1 MSSSSTELPDS
12 SVGQTNVSRV
22 VLACAL
28 VIGLGAVSANTIGYI
43 IPDLMQDL
51 SISRAAAGLITG
63 LFFGATGVG
72 AFAAGRVVPRFGAR
86 RALIAA
92 SATVTVLATVS
103 GVVGSYWI
111 LLLYGLFCGF
121 AYALATVGT
130 NVVVT
135 SVVSERRR
143 GVALTAKTSLAP
155 FFSGSSSILVGFFID
170 KTGWRTIMFVIAG
183 LCALVTL
190 NSSLSLPR
198 QVKPPIQQKPD
209 RAKSIRARPI
219 IYVYGFAVFLSS
231 GGGCPFFLWIVPFL
245 RQDLELNSRNAG
257 LVAGIMTM
265 FSSLGMVGIAFF
277 SDRLGVRRRF
287 DVIIGLTGVCGVA
300 AAFLVVEQRLSSG
313 VVVLLLTIGVLT
325 VATNSGLMHAAI
337 VELAPD
343 AVAQATGITLTGY
356 YLGAFVAPY
365 SFGFIADQSG
375 YPTAWLASGI
385 ALGISTAL
393 LVWIRL
399 ANIRQADLIAD
410 TALVVSE

>member
-1 MSSSSTELPDS
+1 VSSPSSELPDS
-12 SVGQTNVSRV
+12 SVGQTNVVRV

-28 VIGLGAVSANTIGYI
+28 VIALGAVSANTIGYL

-72 AFAAGRVVPRFGAR
+72 AFAASRIVQRFGAR
-86 RALIAA
+86 RALITA
-92 SATVTVLATVS
+92 SATVTVLATAS
-103 GVVGSYWI
+103 GVIGSYWI

-121 AYALATVGT
+121 AYSLATVGT
-130 NVVVT
+130 NVVVA
-135 SVVSERRR
+135 SVVPERRR

-170 KTGWRTIMFVIAG
+170 KTGWRLILFVIAG
-183 LCALVTL
+183 LCALVAL
-190 NSSLSLPR
+190 NSSLSLPQ
-198 QVKPPIQQKPD
+198 QVKPTVQHKRD
-209 RAKSIRARPI
+209 KAKTIRARPI
-219 IYVYGFAVFLSS
+219 LYVYGLAVFLSS
-231 GGGCPFFLWIVPFL
+231 GGGSAFFLWIVPFL
-245 RQDLELNSRNAG
+245 KQDLELNSQNAG

-265 FSSLGMVGIAFF
+265 CSALGMVGIAFF

-287 DVIIGLTGVCGVA
+287 DVIIGLTGVCGIA
-300 AAFLVVEQRLSSG
+300 ATFLVADQRLSSV
-313 VVVLLLTIGVLT
+313 VVVLLLSIGVLT

-356 YLGAFVAPY
+356 YLGSFVAPY
-365 SFGFIADQSG
+365 LFGFIADRSG

-385 ALGISTAL
+385 ALGVSTAL

-399 ANIRQADLIAD
+399 ANIRHHQNQIRL
-410 TALVVSE
+410 TPSL

>member
-1 MSSSSTELPDS
+1 MSSPPSELPDS
-12 SVGQTNVSRV
+12 SVGQTNVIRV

-28 VIGLGAVSANTIGYI
+28 VIALGAVSANTIGYL

-72 AFAAGRVVPRFGAR
+72 AFAASRIVQQFGAR
-86 RALIAA
+86 RALITA
-92 SATVTVLATVS
+92 SATVTVLATAS
-103 GVVGSYWI
+103 GVIGSYWI

-121 AYALATVGT
+121 AYSLATVGT
-130 NVVVT
+130 NVVVA
-135 SVVSERRR
+135 SVVPERRR

-170 KTGWRTIMFVIAG
+170 KTGWRLILFVIAG
-183 LCALVTL
+183 LCALVAL
-190 NSSLSLPR
+190 NSSLSLPQ
-198 QVKPPIQQKPD
+198 QVKPVLQHKPIL
-209 RAKSIRARPI
+209 
-219 IYVYGFAVFLSS
+219 YVYGLAVFLSS
-231 GGGCPFFLWIVPFL
+231 GGGSAFFLWIVPFL
-245 RQDLELNSRNAG
+245 KQDLELNSQNAG

-265 FSSLGMVGIAFF
+265 CSALGMVGIAFF

-287 DVIIGLTGVCGVA
+287 DVIIGLTGVCGIA
-300 AAFLVVEQRLSSG
+300 ATFLVADQRLSSG
-313 VVVLLLTIGVLT
+313 VVVLLLSIGVLT

-356 YLGAFVAPY
+356 YLGSFVAPY
-365 SFGFIADQSG
+365 LFGFIADRSG
-375 YPTAWLASGI
+375 YPTAWLASGV
-385 ALGISTAL
+385 ALGVSTAL

-399 ANIRQADLIAD
+399 ANIRHHQNQTRL
-410 TALVVSE
+410 TPSL

>member
-1 MSSSSTELPDS
+1 MSSSSPELPDG
-12 SVGQTNVSRV
+12 SVGQTNVIRV

-92 SATVTVLATVS
+92 SATVTVLATAS
-103 GVVGSYWI
+103 GVIGSYWI

-121 AYALATVGT
+121 AYSLATVGT
-130 NVVVT
+130 NVIVA
-135 SVVSERRR
+135 SVVPERRR

-170 KTGWRTIMFVIAG
+170 KTGWRTILFVIAG
-183 LCALVTL
+183 LCALVAL
-190 NSSLSLPR
+190 NSSLSLPQ
-198 QVKPPIQQKPD
+198 QVKPAIQHKPD
-209 RAKSIRARPI
+209 KAKSIRARPI
-219 IYVYGFAVFLSS
+219 VYVYGLAVFLSS
-231 GGGCPFFLWIVPFL
+231 GGGSAFFLWIVPFL

-265 FSSLGMVGIAFF
+265 FSALGMVGIAFF

-287 DVIIGLTGVCGVA
+287 DVIIGLTGVCGVV
-300 AAFLVVEQRLSSG
+300 AAFLVVAQQLSSG
-313 VVVLLLTIGVLT
+313 VVVLLLSIGVLT

-365 SFGFIADQSG
+365 LFGFIADQSG
-375 YPTAWLASGI
+375 YPTSWLASGI
-385 ALGISTAL
+385 ALGISTTL

-399 ANIRQADLIAD
+399 ANVRHDQNRTRL
-410 TALVVSE
+410 TSSL

>member
-1 MSSSSTELPDS
+1 MSSSSPELPDG
-12 SVGQTNVSRV
+12 SVGQTNVIRV

-92 SATVTVLATVS
+92 SATVTVLATAS
-103 GVVGSYWI
+103 GVIGSYWI

-121 AYALATVGT
+121 AYSLATVGT
-130 NVVVT
+130 NVIVA
-135 SVVSERRR
+135 SVVPERRR

-170 KTGWRTIMFVIAG
+170 KTGWRTILFVIAG
-183 LCALVTL
+183 LCALVAL
-190 NSSLSLPR
+190 NSSLSLPQ
-198 QVKPPIQQKPD
+198 QVKPAIQHKPD
-209 RAKSIRARPI
+209 KAKSIRARPI
-219 IYVYGFAVFLSS
+219 VYVYGLAVFLSS
-231 GGGCPFFLWIVPFL
+231 GGGSAFFLWIVPFL

-265 FSSLGMVGIAFF
+265 FSALGMVGIAFF

-300 AAFLVVEQRLSSG
+300 AAFLVVAQQLSSG
-313 VVVLLLTIGVLT
+313 VVVLLLSIGVLT

-365 SFGFIADQSG
+365 LFGFIADQSG
-375 YPTAWLASGI
+375 YPTSWLASGI

-399 ANIRQADLIAD
+399 ANVRHDQNRTRL
-410 TALVVSE
+410 TSSL

>member
-1 MSSSSTELPDS
+1 MSSSSPELPDG
-12 SVGQTNVSRV
+12 SVGQTNVIRV

-92 SATVTVLATVS
+92 SATVTVLATAS
-103 GVVGSYWI
+103 GVIGSYWI

-121 AYALATVGT
+121 AYSLATVGT
-130 NVVVT
+130 NVIVA
-135 SVVSERRR
+135 SVVPERRR

-170 KTGWRTIMFVIAG
+170 KTGWRTILFVIAG
-183 LCALVTL
+183 LCALVAL
-190 NSSLSLPR
+190 NSSLSLPQ
-198 QVKPPIQQKPD
+198 QVKPAIQHKPD
-209 RAKSIRARPI
+209 KAKSIRARPI
-219 IYVYGFAVFLSS
+219 VYVYGLAVFLSS
-231 GGGCPFFLWIVPFL
+231 GGGSAFFLWIVPFL

-265 FSSLGMVGIAFF
+265 FSARGMVGIAFF

-300 AAFLVVEQRLSSG
+300 AAFLVVAQQLSSG
-313 VVVLLLTIGVLT
+313 VVVLLLSIGVLT

-365 SFGFIADQSG
+365 LFGFIADQSG
-375 YPTAWLASGI
+375 YPTSWLASGI
-385 ALGISTAL
+385 ALGISTTL

-399 ANIRQADLIAD
+399 ANVRHDQNRTRL
-410 TALVVSE
+410 TSSL

>member
-1 MSSSSTELPDS
+1 MSSSSPELPDG
-12 SVGQTNVSRV
+12 SVGQTNVIRV

-92 SATVTVLATVS
+92 SATVTVLATAS
-103 GVVGSYWI
+103 GVIGSYWI

-121 AYALATVGT
+121 AYSLATVGT
-130 NVVVT
+130 NVIVA
-135 SVVSERRR
+135 SVVPERRR

-170 KTGWRTIMFVIAG
+170 KTGWRTILFVIAG
-183 LCALVTL
+183 LCALVAL
-190 NSSLSLPR
+190 NSSLSLPQ
-198 QVKPPIQQKPD
+198 QVKPAIQHKPD
-209 RAKSIRARPI
+209 KAKSIRARPI
-219 IYVYGFAVFLSS
+219 VYVYGLAVFLSS
-231 GGGCPFFLWIVPFL
+231 GGGSAFFLWIVPFL

-265 FSSLGMVGIAFF
+265 FSALGMVGIAFF

-300 AAFLVVEQRLSSG
+300 AAFLVVAQQLSSG
-313 VVVLLLTIGVLT
+313 VVVLLLSIGVLT

-365 SFGFIADQSG
+365 LFGFIADQSG
-375 YPTAWLASGI
+375 YPTSWLASGI
-385 ALGISTAL
+385 ALGISTTL

-399 ANIRQADLIAD
+399 ANVRHDQNRTRL
-410 TALVVSE
+410 TSSL